1 MLLGTFLSRVGEGWG
16 WISWVCGGEEWCGI
30 VRRAEHGEE
39 DEDGWAGLR
48 NEGKQGCMPNNDG
61 VTRGQGLVCP

>member
-1 MLLGTFLSRVGEGWG
+1 M
-16 WISWVCGGEEWCGI
+16 CGGEEWCGI

-48 NEGKQGCMPNNDG
+48 DEGKQGCMPNNDG